1 MTSDL
6 LEPGQDEPSLERPE
20 SVISSLSSVSRP
32 DTAPPAHEILE
43 KDLLDAVCW
52 RKQSIADKDILS
64 LVFVMMI
71 NSKGH
76 EIVGEDC
83 QALVPDSRR
92 PNIATPKRHDSLDQ
106 YNTFGLTL

>member
-20 SVISSLSSVSRP
+20 SVISSLSSASRP

-64 LVFVMMI
+64 LVFVMMT

-83 QALVPDSRR
+83 QALVPDSIRL
-92 PNIATPKRHDSLDQ
+92 NIATSVVIKHLRHNSLDQ
-106 YNTFGLTL
+106 I